1 MAVGE
6 AAALAPM
13 LLTRCDRD
21 FRQVELG
28 GDVVGGLVVGGGP
41 LVVGGGAL
49 EVAGGFV
56 RGVVGAAVDGGWV
69 TAVVTAVL
77 GTDDVGELPPPP
89 PLVNARATNTIS
101 ASTMTTTIAA
111 TSSRILRDRCSS
123 SGVGPPVA
131 GPPES
136 TGAPATP
143 TGAAGAAWRDIAR
156 VAS

>member
-1 MAVGE
+1 
-6 AAALAPM
+6 
-13 LLTRCDRD
+13 
-21 FRQVELG
+21 
-28 GDVVGGLVVGGGP
+28 
-41 LVVGGGAL
+41 GAL

-89 PLVNARATNTIS
+89 PLVNARATNTMS

-111 TSSRILRDRCSS
+111 TSSRILRDRSSS
-123 SGVGPPVA
+123 SGVGPPVP
-131 GPPES
+131 GPPAS

-143 TGAAGAAWRDIAR
+143 TGPVAGRDIAC
-156 VAS
+156 VASYAPGAAVGSSTTRPVIASLPWAA

>member
-1 MAVGE
+1 M
-6 AAALAPM
+6 
-13 LLTRCDRD
+13 
-21 FRQVELG
+21 
-28 GDVVGGLVVGGGP
+28 
-41 LVVGGGAL
+41 
-49 EVAGGFV
+49 
-56 RGVVGAAVDGGWV
+56 RGVVGAAVDGGCV
-69 TAVVTAVL
+69 AAVVTAVL
-77 GTDDVGELPPPP
+77 GTDDVVVFPPPP

-143 TGAAGAAWRDIAR
+143 TGAAWRDIAW